1 MIRCR
6 LIQNALTL
14 GVACAVAIVGMTN
27 STVAVASGAQ
37 MTAAPASSSSSIAP
51 TAPAISS
58 SVVSGQIADAGTFSN
73 AVLAAKPS
81 LHVTAGGEKGLGV
94 ATVNGQN
101 IDVNRL
107 VPTTADTSY
116 VTRLEQANNG
126 KDLLGLKA
134 MYDQEA
140 AADDSRTDVTTDAT
154 TTVNNSAANRV
165 YTDKSVANDSTMNS
179 SAAVIN
185 NAKGGTIMGDV
196 FAACSSKTVSTPTQ
210 GTGTIHNDETCNKV
224 LIPGAGG
231 PACTRTRTG
240 NASYT
245 ILPGEKDAVLLVD
258 KGSNATEC
266 TRATTVTQYPTTIN
280 QADDADLQLTNETG
294 GLSCTRQITAS
305 LTTTNTSGSASG
317 DLPINT
323 ESGGQS
329 CARVVTVANGSPAY
343 LGLVKV
349 LVSTPG
355 GAQCSV
361 DERDFPV
368 GSSLPS
374 GTQTIG
380 SISFVPTQN
389 TGYSEPRVITPP
401 SAANGWVAALAANC
415 PGGGG
420 GPLGGLAMV
429 GFGTDGHLSPVM
441 FNGWIGYMEFEAYG
455 APSHTVGV
463 SDSGNCGDP
472 GTGNCPASWTC
483 TANAPTTYNGLTVT
497 VADAQSKSP
506 LFPGAGSSC
515 AKATLNRVCNG
526 SASTSSSI
534 SIAPSIPPGTTGD
547 ADRAKPLSE
556 KIFEGI
562 IPTAYAASSPGTGFS
577 NFTWSVTNPQHGVT
591 VTLTQTPSAANGWV
605 AGFTVTRTDFSYVPQ
620 KPHIVMSWTIA
631 TTTVKFGTGDTGNC
645 SDTGSTAC
653 PTKWT
658 CTQNAPTTIDGYAI
672 SAAQAEVYS
681 PLFPSAPN
689 TCTTGQLSR
698 VCNGSS
704 SIGTT
709 VGIGSLL
716 PAGTTVI
723 TNFAWTVTNPTPLV
737 TVALV
742 SAPTYANGWTAT
754 FSVTR
759 QYNGGAE
766 PPLPH
771 VHLTWQVAGPN
782 KIVIGYADTGNCNA
796 TTADPYCHMAWSCT
810 SNAPQIIDGITVN
823 APNPSP
829 LYPGGS
835 ATCLSGTLAETCSG
849 TGATTTSMSIADQIY
864 PGDTAIT
871 GFAWKVTAPVA
882 GVNVSLVQTPAAAN
896 QWVAIFQ
903 TTRTDWSTPPGNGPG
918 VHLSWNMNGAPQY
931 QFQIVDSG
939 NCSTTGTSFCSVVWK
954 CDENAPV
961 TIDGIL
967 VPASVIQGQPSLF
980 SGDGGTCMKAELDYN
995 CTGVW
1000 DGQGGQV
1007 CWTNDSGQT
1016 QCTTV
1021 PPSGSPPDTCQDLE
1035 NNKACILKT
1044 SDCADGATD
1053 ANGFCYVK
1061 TYDYDCVTEVQVP
1074 DGNTTTVTECTSAQ
1088 PCLDGT
1094 CTPPSRPAETSDRNK
1109 SIAQQVIVQTI
1120 SNDWTWQG
1128 AHPTVPAPTPKP
1140 QPVQAPGV
1148 ATQ

>member
-14 GVACAVAIVGMTN
+14 GVACAVALVGIANAT
-27 STVAVASGAQ
+27 AAFASGAQ
-37 MTAAPASSSSSIAP
+37 ATTAPSPSSSSIAP
-51 TAPAISS
+51 TAPAIAS
-58 SVVSGQIADAGTFSN
+58 SVVSGQIADAGTFSDT
-73 AVLAAKPS
+73 VLAAKPNLQVS
-81 LHVTAGGEKGLGV
+81 AGGEKGLGV
-94 ATVNGQN
+94 ATVNGQK

-165 YTDKSVANDSTMNS
+165 YTDKSVAHDSTMNS

-224 LIPGAGG
+224 LIPGNGG

-258 KGSNATEC
+258 KGSSATAC
-266 TRATTVTQYPTTIN
+266 TRATTVTQYPTTLN

-305 LTTTNTSGSASG
+305 LTTTNTAGSASG
-317 DLPINT
+317 NLPIDT

-329 CARVVTVANGSPAY
+329 CARVVTVANGSPADLGSVRVNAATGGNGPCPPPTVSYNVASY
-343 LGLVKV
+343 LPAGT
-349 LVSTPG
+349 VSVG
-355 GAQCSV
+355 GI
-361 DERDFPV
+361 
-368 GSSLPS
+368 SLIA
-374 GTQTIG
+374 TQ
-380 SISFVPTQN
+380 Q
-389 TGYSEPRVITPP
+389 TGYPPPDVVQEPT
-401 SAANGWVAALAANC
+401 AANGWVVKLKGMSCRGVAMAR
-415 PGGGG
+415 PMKTKGGY
-420 GPLGGLAMV
+420 LL
-429 GFGTDGHLSPVM
+429 PVM
-441 FNGWIGYMEFEAYG
+441 FPGWYGYMQFEAYG
-455 APSHTVGV
+455 QPSHIVGV

-472 GTGNCPASWTC
+472 GTGNCPSSWTC
-483 TANAPTTYNGLTVT
+483 TTNAPTTYNGITLT
-497 VADAQSKSP
+497 VADAQSKAP
-506 LFPGAGSSC
+506 LFPGAGSTC
-515 AKATLNRVCNG
+515 AAATLNRVCRG
-526 SASTSSSI
+526 SASTSSTI
-534 SIAPSIPPGTTGD
+534 SIGPSIPPGTTGNV
-547 ADRAKPLSE
+547 DRAKPLSE

-577 NFTWSVTNPQHGVT
+577 NFTWSVTNPQSGVT
-591 VTLTQTPSAANGWV
+591 VTLTQVPSAANGWV

-620 KPHIVMSWTIA
+620 QPHIVMNWTIA

-672 SAAQAEVYS
+672 SAAQAQAYA
-681 PLFPSAPN
+681 PLFPSAPS
-689 TCTTGQLSR
+689 TCTTGQLNR
-698 VCNGSS
+698 VCDGSS

-709 VGIGSLL
+709 VGIGALL
-716 PAGTTVI
+716 PAGATVI
-723 TNFAWTVTNPTPLV
+723 TNFAWTVTNPNPLV
-737 TVALV
+737 TVSLV
-742 SAPTYANGWTAT
+742 SAPTLANGWTAT

-766 PPLPH
+766 RALPH

-810 SNAPQIIDGITVN
+810 SNAPQTIDGITVN

-829 LYPGGS
+829 LFPGGS
-835 ATCLSGTLAETCSG
+835 ATCLSGTLAEACSG
-849 TGATTTSMSIADQIY
+849 TGATTTSVSIADQIY
-864 PGDTAIT
+864 AGDTAIT
-871 GFAWKVTAPVA
+871 GFAWKVTSPVA
-882 GVNVSLVQTPAAAN
+882 GVNVTLVQTPSAAN

-903 TTRTDWSTPPGNGPG
+903 TTRTDWSTPPANGPG

-939 NCSTTGTSFCSVVWK
+939 NCSTTGTSFCSVAWK

-967 VPASVIQGQPSLF
+967 VPASVIQGQPALF
-980 SGDGGTCMKAELDYN
+980 TGDGGTCMKAELDYN

-1000 DGQGGQV
+1000 NGQGGQV

-1016 QCTTV
+1016 QCTTI

-1035 NNKACILKT
+1035 ANKSCILKT

-1053 ANGFCYVK
+1053 ANGFCYVM

-1074 DGNTTTVTECTSAQ
+1074 DGNTTTVTNCTSAQ

-1128 AHPTVPAPTPKP
+1128 PHPTVPAPTPKP

>member
-1 MIRCR
+1 MKDRHLLNHA
-6 LIQNALTL
+6 LIIGIVSAVVI
-14 GVACAVAIVGMTN
+14 GVGAFSPPAIAG
-27 STVAVASGAQ
+27 GAQ
-37 MTAAPASSSSSIAP
+37 TGTQPATSSTSIAP
-51 TAPAISS
+51 SKPAVAS
-58 SVVSGQIADAGTFSN
+58 SVVSGEIADAGTFGD
-73 AVLAAKPS
+73 AVLAAKPNIQ
-81 LHVTAGGEKGLGV
+81 VTTGGEKGLGV
-94 ATVNGQN
+94 ATVNGQQ

-107 VPTTADTSY
+107 VPNTTDSSY
-116 VTRLEQANNG
+116 VTRLQQANNG

-134 MYDQEA
+134 MYDQET
-140 AADDSRTDVTTDAT
+140 AADDFRTDVTTQAS
-154 TTVNNSAANRV
+154 TTVNNSAANRT

-185 NAKGGTIMGDV
+185 NSKGGNILGDV
-196 FAACSSKTVSTPTQ
+196 FAACSSQTVSTPTQ

-224 LIPGAGG
+224 MLPGNGG

-245 ILPGEKDAVLLVD
+245 ILPGNKDAVLNVD
-258 KGSNATEC
+258 KDSSHTQC
-266 TRATTVTQYPTTIN
+266 TRATTVTQYPTTLS
-280 QADDADLQLTNETG
+280 QADDADLQLTTETG

-305 LTTTNTSGSASG
+305 LSTTNTSGSAQG
-317 DLPINT
+317 DLPVNT

-329 CARVVTVANGSPAY
+329 CARVVTVANGSPAD

-355 GAQCSV
+355 GAQCSIN
-361 DERDFPV
+361 ERDYNV
-368 GSSLPS
+368 SSNLPA

-380 SISFVPTQN
+380 NIWFMPTQN
-389 TGYSEPRVITPP
+389 TGYSEPRVMVPP
-401 SAANGWVAALAANC
+401 SMANGWVAELVASC
-415 PGGGG
+415 PAGGGG
-420 GPLGGLAMV
+420 GLGQVAPMSK
-429 GFGTDGHLSPVM
+429 DGGRVVPVM

-455 APSHTVGV
+455 TPSHTVGV
-463 SDSGNCGDP
+463 SDSGNCGDA
-472 GTGNCPASWTC
+472 GTADCPAKWTC
-483 TANAPTTYNGLTVT
+483 TKNAPTSYNGISLT

-515 AKATLNRVCNG
+515 AAATLNRVCSG
-526 SASTSSSI
+526 SATNTSTI

-547 ADRAKPLSE
+547 AARPKPMTE

-562 IPTAYAASSPGTGFS
+562 LPTAYAQSSPGTGFS
-577 NFTWSVTNPQHGVT
+577 NFTWKVTNPQPGVT

-605 AGFTVTRTDFSYVPQ
+605 AGFSVTRTDFSYVPQ
-620 KPHIVMSWTIA
+620 KPHILMSWTIA

-658 CTQNAPTTIDGYAI
+658 CTQNAPTTISGYPI
-672 SAAQAEVYS
+672 SAAQAQTYA

-698 VCNGSS
+698 VCSGSS

-723 TNFAWTVTNPTPLV
+723 TNFAWTVTNPNSLV
-737 TVALV
+737 TVSLI
-742 SAPTYANGWTAT
+742 SAPTMANGWTAS
-754 FSVTR
+754 FQVTR
-759 QYNGGAE
+759 QYNGGAA

-782 KIVIGYADTGNCNA
+782 KIVIGYADTGSCNV
-796 TTADPYCHMAWSCT
+796 TTADTYCHMGWTCT
-810 SNAPQIIDGITVN
+810 SNAPQTIDGIVVN
-823 APNPSP
+823 APNPTP
-829 LYPGGS
+829 LYPG
-835 ATCLSGTLAETCSG
+835 ATPTCLSGTLAEACAG
-849 TGATTTSMSIADQIY
+849 TGAVTTSVSIADQIY

-871 GFAWKVTAPVA
+871 GFAWTITSPVSGVT
-882 GVNVSLVQTPAAAN
+882 VSLIQTPSLAN

-903 TTRTDWSTPPGNGPG
+903 TVRTDWTTPPANGPG
-918 VHLSWNMNGAPQY
+918 VHLSWDMNGAPQY

-939 NCSTTGTSFCSVVWK
+939 NCSTQPTSFCSVVWK
-954 CDENAPV
+954 CDQNAPV
-961 TIDGIL
+961 TIDGIV
-967 VPASVIQGQPSLF
+967 VPASVIQQQPALF
-980 SGDGGTCMKAELDYN
+980 QGDGGTCMKAELDFN

-1007 CWTNDSGQT
+1007 CWTNDAGAT

-1053 ANGFCYVK
+1053 ANGFCYVM
-1061 TYDYDCVTEVQVP
+1061 TYDYDCIQEVQVP
-1074 DGNTTTVTECTSAQ
+1074 DGNTSTVTTCTSAQ

-1094 CTPPSRPAETSDRNK
+1094 CTPPSRPAETTDRNK

-1128 AHPTVPAPTPKP
+1128 AQPAVPAPTPKP
-1140 QPVQAPGV
+1140 QPVQAPGISDH
-1148 ATQ
+1148 